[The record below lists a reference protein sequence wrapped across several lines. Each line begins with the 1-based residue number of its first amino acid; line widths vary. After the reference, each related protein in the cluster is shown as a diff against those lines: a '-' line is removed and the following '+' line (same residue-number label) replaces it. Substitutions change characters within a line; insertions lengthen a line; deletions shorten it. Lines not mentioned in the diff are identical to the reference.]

1 MPDEQLVHAYL
12 RGDVSRRTFVRRLV
26 AAGLSLS
33 AAVAYTHALRPGLA
47 AASHGPANIYP
58 PPGAVTQDPQLGPD
72 SAVLQGQVDPNFHVT
87 TYHFDWGT
95 SSAYGRQTPDQQ
107 LPSSDNFVPVSATL
121 AGLDPGREYHYRV
134 VASNSSGQSQGADKA
149 FRIPDAA
156 APTARLRS
164 LTTDL
169 SQARRKRL
177 IELLLAGGEPLR
189 ATLRAEMPPRPR
201 RRRRPRAGPAARK
214 PVVVARGSLTIN
226 EASSQV
232 ARLRLTR
239 AGRSR
244 LKGLKKAS
252 LTVVVDLTDLAGN
265 KRRVTKKIKLS

>member
-12 RGDVSRRTFVRRLV
+12 RGDVSRRTFIRRLV

-33 AAVAYTHALRPGLA
+33 AAIAYTHALRPALA
-47 AASHGPANIYP
+47 AANHGGQDIYP
-58 PPGAVTQDPQLGPD
+58 PPGTVTQDPQLGAD
-72 SAVLQGQVDPNFHVT
+72 HAVLMGLVDPNFHVT

-95 SSAYGRQTPDQQ
+95 SSAYGRSTPGQQ
-107 LPSSDNFVPVSATL
+107 LPATDSPVGVSATL
-121 AGLDPGREYHYRV
+121 VGLDPGREYHYRV

-156 APTARLRS
+156 APTARVRA
-164 LTTDL
+164 LTTEL
-169 SQARRKRL
+169 AQARRRRL
-177 IELLLAGGEPLR
+177 IELLLAGGEPLS
-189 ATLRAEMPPRPR
+189 ATLRAEMPPKPR
-201 RRRRPRAGPAARK
+201 RRGKKAGAAAK
-214 PVVVARGSLTIN
+214 PVVVARGALTIN

-244 LKGLKKAS
+244 LKGLKRAS
-252 LTVVVDLTDLAGN
+252 LTVIVDLTDLAGN